1 LRVHVQPFLAGL
13 VVCLELLDAPLAYF
27 AKGVFVNRFRDILE
41 FGREAW
47 PRLFWRGLSK
57 FR

>member
-1 LRVHVQPFLAGL
+1 VHVQPFLAGL

-41 FGREAW
+41 FGREA
-47 PRLFWRGLSK
+47 
-57 FR
+57 

>member
-1 LRVHVQPFLAGL
+1 VHVQPFLAGL